1 MSEQNKAIVRHYFD
15 ELDRGRTTPLHLC
28 TDDYRFHP
36 AGLPTMD
43 RDGVKAFGDAFFAGM
58 PDLRH
63 PLDELIADGDLVALR
78 CRYEGT
84 HDGELMGVP
93 PTGRPV
99 SAIGIGVMRIENGRI
114 AEFWV
119 SPDRLTILQQI
130 GALPT
135 SEG

>member
-1 MSEQNKAIVRHYFD
+1 MSEENKRIVRDYFR

-36 AGLPTMD
+36 AGLPSMD
-43 RDGVKAFGDAFFAGM
+43 RQGVKEFGDAFFAGM

-63 PLDELIADGDLVALR
+63 PLDELIADGDHVALR

-84 HDGELMGVP
+84 HDGELLGVP
-93 PTGRPV
+93 ASGRRV
-99 SAIGIGVMRIENGRI
+99 SAVGIGIMRIEAGRI

-119 SPDRLTILQQI
+119 SPDRLTIMRQI
-130 GALPT
+130 GALPA
-135 SEG
+135 